1 MISKED
7 VEELAGLARL
17 RLGAAEAERL
27 RGDLARI
34 LAYVE
39 QLQGLDTTGVEPMTH
54 AVPLDCPLREDAA
67 APSFSADEALAGA
80 PARTEDYFVVPRV
93 VEK

>member
-27 RGDLARI
+27 RGDLERI

-54 AVPLDCPLREDAA
+54 AVPLDCPLREDAV